1 MKVTLSEINKNLRGI
16 NSGVHEA
23 KIQINDL
30 EHKEEK
36 QPMKTTRKKNPKK
49 RGQCEQPLGQLQ
61 EVQHSHPRG
70 AKRRKE
76 RARSWKSI

>member
-36 QPMKTTRKKNPKK
+36 KQPIRTRRKKNPKK
-49 RGQCEQPLGQLQ
+49 
-61 EVQHSHPRG
+61 
-70 AKRRKE
+70 
-76 RARSWKSI
+76 

>member
-30 EHKEEK
+30 EHMEEK
-36 QPMKTTRKKNPKK
+36 NSIRTARRKKESKK
-49 RGQCEQPLGQLQ
+49 TRIG
-61 EVQHSHPRG
+61 
-70 AKRRKE
+70 
-76 RARSWKSI
+76 

>member
-36 QPMKTTRKKNPKK
+36 QPIRITRRKKKLKK
-49 RGQCEQPLGQLQ
+49 RRQCKEPLGQRKLQ
-61 EVQHSHPRG
+61 ALQPSHHRG
-70 AKRRKE
+70 VRRKRE
-76 RARSWKSI
+76 RA